1 MCYGAFCESNT
12 VKLRYDKP
20 NQSTKNRRRRAA
32 GCAPNPNRCSP
43 KVGHR
48 PGYSCDEYPF
58 ATTVVRGGRNRRINR
73 CVPAVE
79 NRRQGGT
86 ISAFYRGTCK
96 GNPCDFD
103 VGFTRAQNIPFC
115 QNQCSHDPD
124 EQVGP
129 GGAKRFMSRDFVN
142 DTSNNVYHTASG
154 ADIIVPSGAEIN
166 QTVWTVVPIDKTLW
180 DYQVENHVDK
190 SEDENEKGSEDEDE
204 YEYMLDNLKLVPD
217 VIVGNP

>member
-1 MCYGAFCESNT
+1 
-12 VKLRYDKP
+12 
-20 NQSTKNRRRRAA
+20 
-32 GCAPNPNRCSP
+32 
-43 KVGHR
+43 
-48 PGYSCDEYPF
+48 
-58 ATTVVRGGRNRRINR
+58 
-73 CVPAVE
+73 
-79 NRRQGGT
+79 
-86 ISAFYRGTCK
+86 
-96 GNPCDFD
+96 
-103 VGFTRAQNIPFC
+103 
-115 QNQCSHDPD
+115 
-124 EQVGP
+124 
-129 GGAKRFMSRDFVN
+129 MSRDFVN